1 MKKYSLFLLSILLTG
16 LFVLPSCSD
25 DDDTTPMDPNPAMN
39 FFGGSGYVS
48 GDITIPILTDFKVG
62 ITAASSTESGAKL
75 TKFQV
80 TRVFDNKPTII
91 IDSTINTSSFTYP
104 EIYITSNGDAGTEKF
119 YFTITDKNGKT
130 KELSFTIT
138 TTDIASPGPINTWS
152 MKILGAQQNATGSS
166 FASIDGTIY
175 TLPEAKLNS
184 AKIDW
189 LYFHGAVNLATLAAP
204 DDPDAQS
211 VYSTSNGPG
220 SWAVKNPTR
229 FKKIGT
235 AVDWNAITDDE
246 IILDLTSSGVDQ
258 TKINM
263 LAKNDVLGFLAANG
277 KRGLI
282 KVEDITGEEDGTIT
296 ISVKV
301 QQ

>member
-1 MKKYSLFLLSILLTG
+1 MKKYSLFLLSMLVAV
-16 LFVLPSCSD
+16 LFILPSCSD
-25 DDDTTPMDPNPAMN
+25 DDDTTPTDPNPSLN
-39 FFGGSGYVS
+39 FYGGSGYVS
-48 GDITIPILTDFKVG
+48 GNVTIPILTDFKVG

-75 TKFQV
+75 SKFQV
-80 TRVFDNKPTII
+80 TRVFNNKPTII
-91 IDSTINTSSFTYP
+91 IDSTLNTSSFTYP
-104 EIYITSNGDAGTEKF
+104 EIFITSNGDIGSENF
-119 YFTITDKNGKT
+119 FFTITDKNGKT
-130 KELSFTIT
+130 KELSFTVT
-138 TTDIASPGPINTWS
+138 TTAVSNPGPINTWS
-152 MKILGAQQNATGSS
+152 MKILGAQQNNIGSS

-175 TLPEAKLNS
+175 TLPEAKINS

-189 LYFHGAVNLATLAAP
+189 LYFHGSINLATLAAP

-229 FKKIGT
+229 FKKITT

-246 IILDLTSSGVDQ
+246 VILELTASGVDQ
-258 TKINM
+258 TKINL

-282 KVEDITGEEDGTIT
+282 KVEEITGEEDGTIT